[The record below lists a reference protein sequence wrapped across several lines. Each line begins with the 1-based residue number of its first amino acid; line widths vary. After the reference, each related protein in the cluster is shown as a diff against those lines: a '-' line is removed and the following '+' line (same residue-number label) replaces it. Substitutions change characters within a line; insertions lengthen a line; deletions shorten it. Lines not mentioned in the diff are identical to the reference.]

1 MKSGGWVRQTV
12 FALAT
17 AAKINTKVTVAGPV
31 CSTLAFGMPLNDSSK
46 WCHLHWILDRGESNG
61 ACGSCL
67 PTRLSSA
74 FRVTLLSYPGMRR
87 KHRARAFVLINP
99 CPLVLLGFLQMT
111 WLYFSYTWSILH
123 SGDTPYSFI
132 RSSVDGYLG
141 WPHSSAVKEYY
152 TTQKDSSMSSIYR
165 LALLCLIPRSGMVWS
180 CSHYTLGKH
189 AHCCA
194 NLHSHHS
201 YIRMSFSPHIF
212 G

>member
-46 WCHLHWILDRGESNG
+46 WCHLHWILDRGESDG

-74 FRVTLLSYPGMRR
+74 FRVTFLSYPGMRR
-87 KHRARAFVLINP
+87 KHGVRAFVLINP

-123 SGDTPYSFI
+123 SGDTPHVDTAYSFI

-141 WPHSSAVKEYY
+141 CPHSSAVKECY
-152 TTQKDSSMSSIYR
+152 TTQKDSSVSSIYR
-165 LALLCLIPRSGMVWS
+165 LALLCLTPRSGMVWP
-180 CSHYTLGKH
+180 CS
-189 AHCCA
+189 
-194 NLHSHHS
+194 
-201 YIRMSFSPHIF
+201 IIP
-212 G
+212 